1 MDEQEQDDE
10 QNDKPE
16 ETGVPQKSGP
26 ETFHQELRHSQVTA
40 RVPETVGKG
49 IFSTGSIVMQGPH
62 EFVIDFLQSMAQPHR
77 VAARVVLPPTVVPL
91 FLAALQENLNKF
103 QQHFGPPPKL
113 PSPPPGATPPPIS
126 DIYEALKLPDEMLG
140 GTYANAVMI
149 LHTASEFCF
158 DFIMSAYPRSA
169 VSSRIYLSAAQVPRF
184 FESLSRAYDQYRK
197 KLNQQRPPES
207 SEE

>member
-1 MDEQEQDDE
+1 MDEQEDE
-10 QNDKPE
+10 PNNKPE
-16 ETGVPQKSGP
+16 EPGAPQQSGP
-26 ETFHQELRHSQVTA
+26 ETFHQELRHQQVTA

-103 QQHFGPPPKL
+103 QQNFGAPPKL
-113 PSPPPGATPPPIS
+113 PAPPPGATPPPIS
-126 DIYEALKLPDEMLG
+126 DIYEQLKLPDEMLAG
-140 GTYANAVMI
+140 SYANAVMI
-149 LHTASEFCF
+149 LHTPSEFCF

-169 VSSRIYLSAAQVPRF
+169 VSNRIYLSAAQVPRF

-197 KLNQQRPPES
+197 KLSQQRPPAPP
-207 SEE
+207 EE

>member
-1 MDEQEQDDE
+1 MDEQDDE
-10 QNDKPE
+10 QHEKPE
-16 ETGVPQKSGP
+16 ETGAPQKGGP

-40 RVPETVGKG
+40 RVPESIGRGV
-49 IFSTGSIVMQGPH
+49 FSTGSIVMQGPH

-113 PSPPPGATPPPIS
+113 PSPPPGAQPPPIS

-149 LHTASEFCF
+149 LHTPSEFCF
-158 DFIMSAYPRSA
+158 DFIMSAYPALGCVEPDLPVGSPGA
-169 VSSRIYLSAAQVPRF
+169 TLFRIAIAGLRPVPQEARPAAP
-184 FESLSRAYDQYRK
+184 AG
-197 KLNQQRPPES
+197 
-207 SEE
+207 